1 MSGLTQAH
9 GGDRGGQP
17 RCVYVVGMGP
27 GAGKATVALGL
38 AELLSRQ
45 VAQLGVFRPLVNG
58 GESVDEGSGGP
69 ANVDAVGVSG
79 DADATLTLLRERYH
93 IEIPYAELYGATYTE
108 AAALVADGRRE
119 ELISRIVERYRQVER
134 RSAAMLVVGS
144 DFVADGA
151 GSGGIPRELAFNAR
165 LATEFGGVVVIVL
178 NGLGQ
183 DAESLANAARSA
195 LHSVADLGAT
205 VAAVIANRV
214 APELVTEAAKPGLAV
229 DAYRPDARGTGM
241 PVPVY
246 AIPEVRSVSA
256 PTVAEVARAL
266 GATWLAGDPTTRD
279 RDVLDFVV
287 GAAQVPVLLDH
298 LTDGC
303 LMITPGDRNDLL
315 VAVGAA
321 HAAGQVSV
329 SGVVLTLGEQP
340 DARALGV
347 VERLAPGVAV
357 LSVPA
362 DSFDTVA
369 RATRIEGQL
378 RADNPRK
385 VAAAIGAFES
395 HVDTDELARR
405 LELVRS
411 DRVTPLMF
419 EYDLIDR
426 ARADRRHLVLPEGEE
441 ERILRA
447 AEVVLR
453 RGVADLTLLG
463 DPDQI
468 SRKARELG
476 VDVSAARVIDPATS
490 PWLEE
495 FAQAYERL
503 RRHKGITLDRARD
516 TVRDVN
522 YFGTMMVET
531 GRADGMVS
539 GATHTTAATIRPAFE
554 IIRTEPGV
562 TVASSVF
569 FMLLADRTLVYGDCA
584 INPDPDAVQLADIAI
599 SSADTAARFG
609 IEPRVAMLSYSTG
622 TSGSGA
628 DVEKVAEATRLV
640 RQRRPDLLVEG
651 PIQYDAAIDPVVAAT
666 KAPGS
671 PVAGRATVFIFPDL
685 NTGNNTYKAVQRSA
699 GAIAVGPVIQ
709 GLRRPVND
717 LSRGAT
723 VKDIINTV
731 AITAIQA
738 AR

>member
-1 MSGLTQAH
+1 MDPRVDGVP
-9 GGDRGGQP
+9 GNRDGQP

-45 VAQLGVFRPLVNG
+45 VARLGVFRPLVNG
-58 GESVDEGSGGP
+58 GGEAS
-69 ANVDAVGVSG
+69 A
-79 DADATLTLLRERYH
+79 ADPTLTLLRERYH
-93 IEIPYAELYGATYTE
+93 IEIPYEELYGATYAE
-108 AAALVADGRRE
+108 ATALVADGRRE
-119 ELISRIVERYRQVER
+119 DLVSRIVERYRHVER
-134 RSAAMLVVGS
+134 RSTAMLVVGS
-144 DFVADGA
+144 DFAADGA
-151 GSGGIPRELAFNAR
+151 GGSGGIPRELAFNAR
-165 LATEFGGVVVIVL
+165 LASEFGGVVVIVL

-183 DAESLANAARSA
+183 DAEGLASAARTA
-195 LHSVADLGAT
+195 LHSMVDLGAT
-205 VAAVIANRV
+205 VVAVIANRV
-214 APELVTEAAKPGLAV
+214 APDVVADAVKPDLTV
-229 DAYRPDARGTGM
+229 DARRPDGRVPSG

-246 AIPEVRSVSA
+246 AIPEVRSVLA
-256 PTVAEVARAL
+256 PTVAEVAEAL
-266 GATWLAGDPTTRD
+266 GATWLAGDPSTRD

-287 GAAQVPVLLDH
+287 GAAQVPVLLGY

-321 HAAGQVSV
+321 HAAGQVSI

-340 DARALGV
+340 DARALGL

-357 LSVPA
+357 LSVPT

-369 RATRIEGQL
+369 RASRIEGQL

-395 HVDTDELARR
+395 HVDTAELARR

-426 ARADRRHLVLPEGEE
+426 ARADRRHLVLPEGDE

-476 VDVSAARVIDPATS
+476 VDVSAARMIDPATS

-495 FAQAYERL
+495 FAQAYARL
-503 RRHKGITLDRARD
+503 RQHKGITLDQARD

-554 IIRTEPGV
+554 IIKTEPGV

-569 FMLLADRTLVYGDCA
+569 FMLLADRVLVYGDCA

-599 SSADTAARFG
+599 SSAQTAARFG

-622 TSGSGA
+622 TSGAGA

-651 PIQYDAAIDPVVAAT
+651 PIQYDAAIDPTVAAT

-723 VKDIINTV
+723 VKDIIDTV